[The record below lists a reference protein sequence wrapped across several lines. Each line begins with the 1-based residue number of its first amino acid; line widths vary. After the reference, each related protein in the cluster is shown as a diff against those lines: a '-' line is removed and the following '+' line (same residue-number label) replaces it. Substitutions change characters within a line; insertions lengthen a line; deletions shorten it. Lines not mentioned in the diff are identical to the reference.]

1 MNADSRIVDLRSDTI
16 TQPDAAMRRAIAEAV
31 VGDDVL
37 GDDPTVNALQ
47 DRVAA
52 LLGKEAALYVPS
64 GTMANQLALRVLT
77 EPGTQLV
84 CETDAHI
91 YLYEAGGPAALSG
104 LLLTRVTGR
113 GGALAWPE
121 VEAALFPDDVHHAPP
136 ALVCLENTHNMAGGR
151 VLPQDLVREVGEGV
165 RGRGLRLH
173 LDGARLW
180 NAHAA
185 TGLPLDELAAPADTV
200 SVCFSKGLGA
210 PVGSALAGEAAVIA
224 RARRFRKMF
233 GGAMRQAGILAAACL
248 HALDHNLLRLA
259 DDHRRAR
266 RLAEGLDNP
275 ALSVNHPVDTNIVV
289 IDVAPPERAAALL
302 DHLAGREVLA
312 VPFGRGRVRA
322 VTSLMVDDAG
332 VETALSALNAFRGGA
347 A

>member
-1 MNADSRIVDLRSDTI
+1 MVYTPESV
-16 TQPDAAMRRAIAEAV
+16 
-31 VGDDVL
+31 
-37 GDDPTVNALQ
+37 
-47 DRVAA
+47 
-52 LLGKEAALYVPS
+52 
-64 GTMANQLALRVLT
+64 
-77 EPGTQLV
+77 
-84 CETDAHI
+84 
-91 YLYEAGGPAALSG
+91 
-104 LLLTRVTGR
+104 LLTRVTGR

-248 HALDHNLLRLA
+248 
-259 DDHRRAR
+259 
-266 RLAEGLDNP
+266 
-275 ALSVNHPVDTNIVV
+275 VNHPVDTNIVV